1 MFFNLNFQFHTVH
14 VFLVSHHALF
24 NKGQLIAKGLVA
36 VGHANL
42 SHVGFADVVALWT
55 VLQVVGTK
63 EVNLFLF
70 V

>member
-1 MFFNLNFQFHTVH
+1 MYVG
-14 VFLVSHHALF
+14 LVSHHALS
-24 NKGQLIAKGLVA
+24 NEVQLIAQGLVA

-42 SHVGFADVVALWT
+42 SQVGFADVIAFRT